1 MSGALPNTFF
11 NLTLRRDII
20 KYYFAEL
27 SQKELKVVKKKDI
40 EIVAAGHTCLDLI
53 PAFTIEGKVDKMTDV
68 LVPGKMIN
76 MGNCVVV
83 GGGPVTNAGV
93 SIRRLGVKTE
103 LIGKI
108 GNDDFGKEILNWYEE
123 HEGHFKGI
131 KMVDGESTSY
141 TIAICIPGID
151 RFYLHHC
158 GANDTFGYDDMDF
171 DLVQRSKLML
181 FGYPPWMKKIYENT
195 GRELTKILKKTKEL
209 RTTTALDLSLPDVNS
224 YAGQVNWKAI
234 LTDWVPLSDIMVP
247 SAEEIFYFLYKE
259 RFLEKKAKLGPKE
272 SVLDHMTVK
281 DISTLG
287 KDLIKMGAG
296 VAMVKCG
303 HRGLYIRT
311 ADKDRLKK
319 LGAACCKDLD
329 NWANR
334 ELWFPVYQEEK
345 FVGAL
350 GSGDSA
356 IAGFLSAFV
365 RQHTIESCLRYA
377 NAAGSMNVTV
387 PDGLTWNKGFDDLT
401 KRIKASWKT
410 KELKIDEKGW
420 KKERE
425 FWVGPD
431 NRGKWES

>member
-1 MSGALPNTFF
+1 M
-11 NLTLRRDII
+11 
-20 KYYFAEL
+20 
-27 SQKELKVVKKKDI
+27 KKKDL

-53 PAFTIEGKVDKMTDV
+53 PAFTIDGKVEHMTDV

-76 MGNCVVV
+76 MGKCVVV

-108 GNDDFGKEILNWYEE
+108 GEDDFGKEILNWYEE

-131 KMVDGESTSY
+131 KMVKGESTSY

-181 FGYPPWMKKIYENT
+181 FGYPPWMKKLYERT
-195 GRELTKILKKTKEL
+195 GVELTKILKKTKEL
-209 RTTTALDLSLPDVNS
+209 GTTTALDLSLPDVNS
-224 YAGQVNWKAI
+224 PAGQVDWKAI
-234 LTDWVPLSDIMVP
+234 LNAWVPLTDIMVP
-247 SAEEIFYFLYKE
+247 SAEELFYFLYKPE
-259 RFLEKKAKLGPKE
+259 FLEKRAKLVARE
-272 SVLDHMTVK
+272 SVLDHMSVK
-281 DISTLG
+281 EISTLG
-287 KDLIKMGAG
+287 NDLLKLGTAI
-296 VAMVKCG
+296 AMVKCG
-303 HRGLYIRT
+303 HRGLYVRT
-311 ADKDRLKK
+311 AGKDRLKQ
-319 LGAACCKDLD
+319 LGAAGCADLD
-329 NWANR
+329 NWASR

-356 IAGFLSAFV
+356 IAGFLSGFV
-365 RQHTIESCLRYA
+365 RGLTLESCLRYA

-387 PDGLTWNKGFDDLT
+387 PDGLSWNKGFDDLT
-401 KRIKASWKT
+401 RRIQGGWQT

-420 KKERE
+420 KQERE

>member
-1 MSGALPNTFF
+1 MESKAVN
-11 NLTLRRDII
+11 
-20 KYYFAEL
+20 
-27 SQKELKVVKKKDI
+27 KKDL

-108 GNDDFGKEILNWYEE
+108 GDDDFGKQILQWYEE
-123 HEGHFKGI
+123 HEGHFKGMHVV
-131 KMVDGESTSY
+131 KGESTSY
-141 TIAICIPGID
+141 TVAICIPGID

-171 DLVQRSKLML
+171 DLVRRSKLML
-181 FGYPPWMKKIYENT
+181 FGYPPWMKKIYDNT
-195 GRELTKILKKTKEL
+195 GAELTKILKKTKEL
-209 RTTTALDLSLPDVNS
+209 GTTTALDMSLPDVNS
-224 YAGQVNWKAI
+224 PAGKVDWKAI
-234 LTDWVPLSDIMVP
+234 LKAWVPLSDIMVP
-247 SAEEIFYFLYKE
+247 SAEEVFYFLYKE
-259 RFLEKKAKLGPKE
+259 KFLEKKAKLGPKE

-281 DISTLG
+281 EISTLG
-287 KDLIKMGAG
+287 SDLIKLGTAI
-296 VAMVKCG
+296 AMVKCG

-319 LGAACCKDLD
+319 LGAAGCSDLD

-365 RQHTIESCLRYA
+365 RGLTIESCLRYA

-387 PDGLTWNKGFDDLT
+387 PDGLSWNKGFDDLT
-401 KRIKASWKT
+401 RRIKAGWKT
-410 KELKIDEKGW
+410 KDLKIDEKEW

-425 FWVGPD
+425 FWAGPD

>member
-1 MSGALPNTFF
+1 
-11 NLTLRRDII
+11 
-20 KYYFAEL
+20 
-27 SQKELKVVKKKDI
+27 VKNKKDI

-108 GNDDFGKEILNWYEE
+108 GDDDFGKQILQWYEE

-131 KMVDGESTSY
+131 HMVKGESTSY

-171 DLVQRSKLML
+171 DLVGSSKLML
-181 FGYPPWMKKIYENT
+181 FGYPPWMKKLYDNT
-195 GRELTKILKKTKEL
+195 GAELTKILKKAKEL
-209 RTTTALDLSLPDVNS
+209 GTTTVLDLSLPDVS
-224 YAGQVNWKAI
+224 YANQFDWKAI
-234 LTDWVPLSDIMVP
+234 LKNWIPLCDIMVP

-259 RFLEKKAKLGPKE
+259 KFLEKKEKLGPKE
-272 SVLDHMTVK
+272 SILDHMTVK
-281 DISTLG
+281 EISDLG
-287 KDLIKMGAG
+287 KDMIKMGTPI
-296 VAMVKCG
+296 AMVKCG
-303 HRGLYIRT
+303 SRGLYLRT
-311 ADKDRLKK
+311 GDKDQLKR
-319 LGAACCKDLD
+319 LGAAGIKDLD

-365 RQHTIESCLRYA
+365 RELSIENCLRYA

-387 PDGLTWNKGFDDLT
+387 PDGLSWNKGFEDLT
-401 KRIKASWKT
+401 KRIKAGWKT
-410 KELKIDEKGW
+410 KDLQIDEKGW

-431 NRGKWES
+431 NHGKWES

>member
-1 MSGALPNTFF
+1 MEN
-11 NLTLRRDII
+11 
-20 KYYFAEL
+20 
-27 SQKELKVVKKKDI
+27 KKDI

-53 PAFTIEGKVDKMTDV
+53 PAFTIEGTVDKITDV

-76 MGNCVVV
+76 MGECVVV

-108 GNDDFGKEILNWYEE
+108 GNDDFGRQILNWYEE
-123 HEGHFKGI
+123 NEGHFKGI
-131 KMVDGESTSY
+131 KMVEGESTSY

-171 DLVQRSKLML
+171 DLVKRSKLML
-181 FGYPPWMKKIYENT
+181 FGYPPWMRKLYENT
-195 GRELTKILKKTKEL
+195 GSELTKILKKSKEL
-209 RTTTALDLSLPDVNS
+209 GVTTALDLSLPDVDS

-234 LTDWVPLSDIMVP
+234 LENWVPLSDIMVP
-247 SAEEIFYFLYKE
+247 SAEEIFYFLHKE
-259 RFLEKKAKLGPKE
+259 KFLEKKEKLGPKD
-272 SVLDHMTVK
+272 SVLDHLTVK
-281 DISTLG
+281 EISDVG
-287 KDLIKMGAG
+287 SDLIKMGAAI
-296 VAMVKCG
+296 AMIKCG

-311 ADKDRLKK
+311 AGKARLED
-319 LGAACCKDLD
+319 LGAAECSDPD
-329 NWANR
+329 NWADR

-365 RQHTIESCLRYA
+365 WNHTIESCLRYA

-387 PDGLTWNKGFDDLT
+387 PDGLTWNKGFADLT
-401 KRIKASWKT
+401 KRIESGWKT
-410 KELKIDEKGW
+410 KDLEINEYGW
-420 KKERE
+420 KKNFE
-425 FWVGPD
+425 FWVGPH
-431 NRGKWES
+431 NSGKWESQSKIK

>member
-1 MSGALPNTFF
+1 MEN
-11 NLTLRRDII
+11 
-20 KYYFAEL
+20 
-27 SQKELKVVKKKDI
+27 KKDI

-53 PAFTIEGKVDKMTDV
+53 PTFTIDGKVDKLTDV

-76 MGNCVVV
+76 MGECVVV

-108 GNDDFGKEILNWYEE
+108 GNDDFGKEILSWYEE
-123 HEGHFKGI
+123 HESHFKGI
-131 KMVDGESTSY
+131 HMVDGESTSY

-171 DLVQRSKLML
+171 DLVQRSKLVL
-181 FGYPPWMKKIYENT
+181 FGYPPWMRKLYENT
-195 GRELTKILKKTKEL
+195 GAQLTKILKKTKEL
-209 RTTTALDLSLPDVNS
+209 GTTTALDLSLPDVDS
-224 YAGQVNWKAI
+224 PAGQVDWLAI
-234 LTDWVPLSDIMVP
+234 LKNWVPLSDIMVP
-247 SAEEIFYFLYKE
+247 SAEEIFYFLYKDK
-259 RFLEKKAKLGPKE
+259 FLEKKANLGHKE
-272 SVLDHMTVK
+272 GVLDHMTVK
-281 DISTLG
+281 EISNVG
-287 KDLIKMGAG
+287 NDLVEMGAG
-296 VAMVKCG
+296 IALIKCG

-311 ADKDRLKK
+311 ANQDRLKK
-319 LGAACCKDLD
+319 LGAAGCSDLE

-334 ELWFPVYQEEK
+334 ELWFPVYHEEK

-365 RQHTIESCLRYA
+365 WNHTIESCLRYA

-401 KRIKASWKT
+401 KRIESGWKT
-410 KELKIDEKGW
+410 KDLEIAEDGW
-420 KKERE
+420 KHERG

>member
-1 MSGALPNTFF
+1 M
-11 NLTLRRDII
+11 
-20 KYYFAEL
+20 E
-27 SQKELKVVKKKDI
+27 KKKDL

-53 PAFTIEGKVDKMTDV
+53 PAFTIEGEVEKMTDV

-76 MGNCVVV
+76 MGECVIA

-103 LIGKI
+103 LIGKV
-108 GNDDFGKEILNWYEE
+108 GNDDFGRLVLDWYEKN
-123 HEGHFKGI
+123 EGHFKGI

-171 DLVQRSKLML
+171 NLVGRAKLML
-181 FGYPPWMKKIYENT
+181 FGYPPWMRKIYENT
-195 GRELTKILKKTKEL
+195 GAELTKILKKTKEL
-209 RTTTALDLSLPDVNS
+209 GTTTALDLSLPDVDS
-224 YAGQVNWKAI
+224 YAGQVDWKAI

-247 SAEEIFYFLYKE
+247 SAEELFYFLYKDK
-259 RFLEKKAKLGPKE
+259 FLEKRDKLGHKE
-272 SVLDHMTVK
+272 TVLDQMTVK
-281 DISTLG
+281 EISTMG
-287 KDLIKMGAG
+287 RDLIRMGAAI
-296 VAMVKCG
+296 AMIKCG
-303 HRGLYIRT
+303 SRGLYIYT
-311 ADKDRLKK
+311 AGQERLKK
-319 LGAACCKDLD
+319 MGAAGCADLE

-365 RQHTIESCLRYA
+365 WGHSIESCLRYA

-387 PDGLTWNKGFDDLT
+387 PDGLSWNKGFDDLT
-401 KRIKASWKT
+401 RRIKAGWKT
-410 KELKIDEKGW
+410 KEMKINEPGW

-431 NRGKWES
+431 DRGKWES

>member
-1 MSGALPNTFF
+1 MESN
-11 NLTLRRDII
+11 
-20 KYYFAEL
+20 
-27 SQKELKVVKKKDI
+27 KDI

-76 MGNCVVV
+76 MGKCVVV

-108 GNDDFGKEILNWYEE
+108 GDDDFGKQILAWYEE
-123 HEGHFKGI
+123 HEGHFTGI
-131 KMVDGESTSY
+131 KMVEGESTSY

-171 DLVQRSKLML
+171 DLVQSSRLML
-181 FGYPPWMKKIYENT
+181 FGYPPWMRKLYENT
-195 GRELTKILKKTKEL
+195 GSELTKILKKTKEL
-209 RTTTALDLSLPDVNS
+209 GTTTALDMSLPDVNS

-234 LTDWVPLSDIMVP
+234 LNDWVALSDIMVP
-247 SAEEIFYFLYKE
+247 SAEEVFYFLYKDK
-259 RFLEKKAKLGPKE
+259 FLEKKANLGAKE

-281 DISTLG
+281 EISTLG
-287 KDLIKMGAG
+287 KDLLEMGTAI
-296 VAMVKCG
+296 AMVKCG

-311 ADKDRLKK
+311 AGKDRLQKM
-319 LGAACCKDLD
+319 GAAGCADLD

-334 ELWFPVYQEEK
+334 ELWFPVYEEEK

-365 RQHTIESCLRYA
+365 WGHTIESSLRYA

-401 KRIKASWKT
+401 KRIESGWKT
-410 KELKIDEKGW
+410 KELKITENGW
-420 KKERE
+420 KYERD

-431 NRGKWES
+431 NHGKWES

>member
-1 MSGALPNTFF
+1 VEN
-11 NLTLRRDII
+11 
-20 KYYFAEL
+20 
-27 SQKELKVVKKKDI
+27 KKDI

-53 PAFTIEGKVDKMTDV
+53 PAFIIDRKVDKLTDV

-76 MGNCVVV
+76 MGPCVVV

-131 KMVDGESTSY
+131 KMVEGESTSY

-171 DLVQRSKLML
+171 DLVERSKLAL
-181 FGYPPWMKKIYENT
+181 FGYPPWMSKLYSNT
-195 GRELTKILKKTKEL
+195 GAELTKILKETKALE
-209 RTTTALDLSLPDVNS
+209 TTTALDLSLPDVNS
-224 YAGQVNWKAI
+224 PAGQVDWKAI
-234 LTDWVPLSDIMVP
+234 LKDWVPLTDIMVP
-247 SAEEIFYFLYKE
+247 SAEEIFYFLYKDE
-259 RFLEKKAKLGPKE
+259 FLAKRAKLKAKD
-272 SVLDHMTVK
+272 SVLDHMTVNE
-281 DISTLG
+281 ISTLG
-287 KDLIKMGAG
+287 NDLIAMGTAI
-296 VAMVKCG
+296 AMVKCG
-303 HRGLYIRT
+303 HRGLYVRT
-311 ADKDRLKK
+311 AGQNRLKAM
-319 LGAACCKDLD
+319 GAAGCSDVE

-334 ELWFPVYQEEK
+334 ELWFPVYEEEK

-365 RQHTIESCLRYA
+365 WNHSIESCLRYA

-401 KRIKASWKT
+401 RRIEGGWKT
-410 KELKIDEKGW
+410 KELTIDEEGW
-420 KKERE
+420 TYERG
-425 FWVGPD
+425 FWVGPG
-431 NRGKWES
+431 NQGRWES

>member
-1 MSGALPNTFF
+1 MKN
-11 NLTLRRDII
+11 
-20 KYYFAEL
+20 
-27 SQKELKVVKKKDI
+27 KKDI

-53 PAFTIEGKVDKMTDV
+53 PAFTIEGTVDKMTDV

-76 MGNCVVV
+76 MGQCVVV

-108 GNDDFGKEILNWYEE
+108 GNDDFGKQILQWYEE

-131 KMVDGESTSY
+131 HMVDGESTSY

-195 GRELTKILKKTKEL
+195 GAQLTKILKKTKEL
-209 RTTTALDLSLPDVNS
+209 GTTTALDLSLPDVNS
-224 YAGQVNWKAI
+224 PAGQVDWKAI
-234 LTDWVPLSDIMVP
+234 LNDWVPLSDIMVP

-259 RFLEKKAKLGPKE
+259 KFLEKKAKLGPKE
-272 SVLDHMTVK
+272 SVLDHLTVK
-281 DISTLG
+281 EISTLG
-287 KDLIKMGAG
+287 SDLIELGAAI
-296 VAMVKCG
+296 AMVKCG
-303 HRGLYIRT
+303 HRGLYVRT
-311 ADKDRLKK
+311 AGQDRLKK
-319 LGAACCKDLD
+319 LGAAECSDTE

-334 ELWFPVYQEEK
+334 ELWFPVYKEEK

-365 RQHTIESCLRYA
+365 WGHTIESCLRYA

-401 KRIKASWKT
+401 KRIEAGWET
-410 KELKIDEKGW
+410 KELKIDEDDWIFEKG
-420 KKERE
+420 

-431 NRGKWES
+431 NSGKWES

>member
-1 MSGALPNTFF
+1 VA
-11 NLTLRRDII
+11 
-20 KYYFAEL
+20 
-27 SQKELKVVKKKDI
+27 KKKDI
-40 EIVAAGHTCLDLI
+40 DIVAAGHTCLDLI
-53 PAFTIEGKVDKMTDV
+53 PAFTIDGKVDKMTDV

-108 GNDDFGKEILNWYEE
+108 GDDDFGKQILQWYEE

-131 KMVDGESTSY
+131 KMVKGESTSY

-171 DLVQRSKLML
+171 DLVAKSKLML
-181 FGYPPWMKKIYENT
+181 FGYPPWMKKLYDNT
-195 GRELTKILKKTKEL
+195 GAELTKILKKAKEL
-209 RTTTALDLSLPDVNS
+209 GTTTVLDLSLPDIS
-224 YAGQVNWKAI
+224 YANKFDWKAI
-234 LTDWVPLSDIMVP
+234 LKNWIPLCDIMVP
-247 SAEEIFYFLYKE
+247 SAEEIFYFLYKDK
-259 RFLEKKAKLGPKE
+259 FLAKKDKLGPKE

-281 DISTLG
+281 EISDLG
-287 KDLIKMGAG
+287 KDMIQMGTPI
-296 VAMVKCG
+296 AMVKCG
-303 HRGLYIRT
+303 CRGLYLRT
-311 ADKDRLKK
+311 GDKDQLKR
-319 LGAACCKDLD
+319 LGAAGCKDLD

-365 RQHTIESCLRYA
+365 RELSIENCLRYA

-387 PDGLTWNKGFDDLT
+387 PDGLSWNKGFEDLT
-401 KRIKASWKT
+401 KRIKGWKT
-410 KELKIDEKGW
+410 KDITINEAGW

>member
-1 MSGALPNTFF
+1 M
-11 NLTLRRDII
+11 
-20 KYYFAEL
+20 E
-27 SQKELKVVKKKDI
+27 KKKNL

-53 PAFTIEGKVDKMTDV
+53 PAFTIEEEVEKMTDV

-76 MGNCVVV
+76 MGECVIA

-103 LIGKI
+103 LIGKV
-108 GNDDFGKEILNWYEE
+108 GNDDFGRLVLDWYEKN
-123 HEGHFKGI
+123 EGHFKGI

-171 DLVQRSKLML
+171 DLVGRAKLML
-181 FGYPPWMKKIYENT
+181 FGYPPWMRKIYENT
-195 GRELTKILKKTKEL
+195 GAELTKILKKTKEL
-209 RTTTALDLSLPDVNS
+209 GTTTALDLSLPDVDS
-224 YAGQVNWKAI
+224 YAGQVDWKAI

-247 SAEEIFYFLYKE
+247 SAEELFYFLYKDK
-259 RFLEKKAKLGPKE
+259 FLEKRDKLRHKE
-272 SVLDHMTVK
+272 TVLDQMTVK
-281 DISTLG
+281 EISTMG
-287 KDLIKMGAG
+287 RDLIRMGAAI
-296 VAMVKCG
+296 AMIKCG
-303 HRGLYIRT
+303 SRGLYIYT
-311 ADKDRLKK
+311 AGQERLKK
-319 LGAACCKDLD
+319 MGAAGCADLE

-365 RQHTIESCLRYA
+365 WGHSIESCLRYA

-387 PDGLTWNKGFDDLT
+387 PDGLSWNKGFDDLT
-401 KRIKASWKT
+401 RRIKAGWKT
-410 KELKIDEKGW
+410 KEMKINEPGW

>member
-1 MSGALPNTFF
+1 MGN
-11 NLTLRRDII
+11 
-20 KYYFAEL
+20 
-27 SQKELKVVKKKDI
+27 KKDI

-53 PAFTIEGKVDKMTDV
+53 PAFTIEGKVDKITDV

-76 MGNCVVV
+76 MGKCVVV

-108 GNDDFGKEILNWYEE
+108 GDDDFGKQILTWYEE
-123 HEGHFKGI
+123 YEGHFKGI
-131 KMVDGESTSY
+131 KMVKGESTSY

-171 DLVQRSKLML
+171 DLVGRSKLML
-181 FGYPPWMKKIYENT
+181 FGYPPWMKKLYDNT
-195 GRELTKILKKTKEL
+195 GAELTKILKKTKEL
-209 RTTTALDLSLPDVNS
+209 GTTTVLDLSIPDANS
-224 YAGQVNWKAI
+224 PAGQVDWKAI
-234 LTDWVPLSDIMVP
+234 LKNWVPLTDIMVP
-247 SAEEIFYFLYKE
+247 SAEEVLFFLYKD
-259 RFLEKKAKLGPKE
+259 RFLKIKSNLGPKE
-272 SVLDHMTVK
+272 SVLDHVTVK

-287 KDLIKMGAG
+287 KDLINMGTAI
-296 VAMVKCG
+296 AMVKCG

-311 ADKDRLKK
+311 ADKERLKK
-319 LGAACCKDLD
+319 LGAAGCKTLE

-365 RQHTIESCLRYA
+365 REYTIESCLRYA

-401 KRIKASWKT
+401 RRIKSGWKT
-410 KELKIDEKGW
+410 KEPKIDEIGW

-425 FWVGPD
+425 FWIGPD

>member
-1 MSGALPNTFF
+1 VQ
-11 NLTLRRDII
+11 D
-20 KYYFAEL
+20 
-27 SQKELKVVKKKDI
+27 KKDI

-76 MGNCVVV
+76 MGQCVVV

-158 GANDTFGYDDMDF
+158 GANDTFGYDDMDW
-171 DLVQRSKLML
+171 DIVERSKLML
-181 FGYPPWMKKIYENT
+181 FGYPPWMRKLYENT
-195 GRELTKILKKTKEL
+195 GAELTKILKKTKEL
-209 RTTTALDLSLPDVNS
+209 GTITALDLSLPDVDS
-224 YAGQVNWKAI
+224 YAGQRDWKAI
-234 LTDWVPLSDIMVP
+234 LNDWVPLSDIMVP

-259 RFLEKKAKLGPKE
+259 KFLEKKAKLGPKD
-272 SVLDHMTVK
+272 SVLDHLTVK
-281 DISTLG
+281 DISTVG
-287 KDLIKMGAG
+287 NDLIEMGTAI
-296 VAMVKCG
+296 AMVKCG
-303 HRGLYIRT
+303 HRGLYVRT
-311 ADKDRLKK
+311 ANQDRLNK
-319 LGAACCKDLD
+319 LDAAGCSDLE

-334 ELWFPVYQEEK
+334 ELWFPVYKEEK

-365 RQHTIESCLRYA
+365 WNHSIESCLRYA

-401 KRIKASWKT
+401 KRIEAGWQT
-410 KELKIDEKGW
+410 KDLKIDEPGW
-420 KKERE
+420 KNERG
-425 FWVGPD
+425 FWVGPN

>member
-1 MSGALPNTFF
+1 MA
-11 NLTLRRDII
+11 
-20 KYYFAEL
+20 
-27 SQKELKVVKKKDI
+27 KKKDI

-53 PAFTIEGKVDKMTDV
+53 PAFTIDGKVDKMTDV

-76 MGNCVVV
+76 MGNCIVV

-108 GNDDFGKEILNWYEE
+108 GDDDFGKQILQWYEE

-131 KMVDGESTSY
+131 KMVKGESTSY

-158 GANDTFGYDDMDF
+158 GANDTFIYDDMDW
-171 DLVQRSKLML
+171 DIVERSKLML
-181 FGYPPWMKKIYENT
+181 FGYPPWMKKLYENT
-195 GRELTKILKKTKEL
+195 GAELTKILKKTKDL
-209 RTTTALDLSLPDVNS
+209 GTTTVLDLSLPDVS
-224 YAGQVNWKAI
+224 YANQFDWKAI
-234 LTDWVPLSDIMVP
+234 MKEWVPLSDIMVP
-247 SAEEIFYFLYKE
+247 SAEEIFYFLYKDK
-259 RFLEKKAKLGPKE
+259 FLDKKARLGPKE

-287 KDLIKMGAG
+287 KDLLKMGAG

-311 ADKDRLKK
+311 GDKNQLKK
-319 LGAACCKDLD
+319 LGAAGCKDLD
-329 NWANR
+329 NWTNR

-365 RQHTIESCLRYA
+365 RGLSIENCLRYA

-387 PDGLTWNKGFDDLT
+387 PDGLSWNKGFDDLT
-401 KRIKASWKT
+401 KRIKAGWKT
-410 KELKIDEKGW
+410 KDLKIDEPGW

-431 NRGKWES
+431 NKGKWES

>member
-1 MSGALPNTFF
+1 VNK
-11 NLTLRRDII
+11 RD
-20 KYYFAEL
+20 F
-27 SQKELKVVKKKDI
+27 

-53 PAFTIEGKVDKMTDV
+53 PAFTINGNVDKLTDV

-76 MGNCVVV
+76 MGECVVV

-108 GNDDFGKEILNWYEE
+108 GDDDFGKQILRWYEE

-158 GANDTFGYDDMDF
+158 GANDTFCYDDMDF
-171 DLVQRSKLML
+171 DLVRRSKLML
-181 FGYPPWMKKIYENT
+181 FGYPPWMRKLYENI
-195 GRELTKILKKTKEL
+195 GRELTKILKKSKEL
-209 RTTTALDLSLPDVNS
+209 GTTTALDLSIPDIS
-224 YAGQVNWKAI
+224 GYGDKIDWRAI
-234 LTDWVPLSDIMVP
+234 LKNWVPLTDIMVP
-247 SAEEIFYFLYKE
+247 SAEEVFYFLYKNK
-259 RFLEKKAKLGPKE
+259 FIEKKAKLGAKE
-272 SVLDHMTVK
+272 SVLDYMTVK
-281 DISTLG
+281 EISTLG
-287 KDLIKMGAG
+287 NDLLEMGAAI
-296 VAMVKCG
+296 AMVKCG

-311 ADKDRLKK
+311 AGQERLKK
-319 LGAACCKDLD
+319 MGAAGCSDFE

-350 GSGDSA
+350 GSGDAA

-365 RQHTIESCLRYA
+365 WNHTIESCLRYA

-401 KRIKASWKT
+401 RRIKAGWKT
-410 KELKIDEKGW
+410 KEMMIDEPGW
-420 KKERE
+420 KNEHG

>member
-1 MSGALPNTFF
+1 MKNT
-11 NLTLRRDII
+11 
-20 KYYFAEL
+20 
-27 SQKELKVVKKKDI
+27 KDI

-76 MGNCVVV
+76 MGQCVVV

-103 LIGKI
+103 LIGKV
-108 GNDDFGKEILNWYEE
+108 GDDDFGNQIIRWYEE

-131 KMVDGESTSY
+131 HQVKGESTSY

-171 DLVQRSKLML
+171 DLVQRAKLML
-181 FGYPPWMKKIYENT
+181 FGYPPWMRKLYENT
-195 GRELTKILKKTKEL
+195 GAELTKILKKTKEL

-224 YAGQVNWKAI
+224 FAGQRDWKAI

-259 RFLEKKAKLGPKE
+259 KFLEKKAKLGPKD
-272 SVLDHMTVK
+272 SVLDHLTVK
-281 DISTLG
+281 EISTVG
-287 KDLIKMGAG
+287 NDLIQMGTAI
-296 VAMVKCG
+296 AMIKCG
-303 HRGLYIRT
+303 HRGLYVRT

-319 LGAACCKDLD
+319 MGAAGCSDLE

-334 ELWFPVYQEEK
+334 ELWFPVYKEEK

-365 RQHTIESCLRYA
+365 WNHTIESCLRYA

-387 PDGLTWNKGFDDLT
+387 PDGLTWNKGFKDLT
-401 KRIKASWKT
+401 KRIESGWKT
-410 KELKIDEKGW
+410 KDLKIDEKDW

-425 FWVGPD
+425 FWVGPE
-431 NRGKWES
+431 NKGKWES

>member
-1 MSGALPNTFF
+1 M
-11 NLTLRRDII
+11 
-20 KYYFAEL
+20 E
-27 SQKELKVVKKKDI
+27 KKKNL

-53 PAFTIEGKVDKMTDV
+53 PAFTIEEEVEKMTDV

-76 MGNCVVV
+76 MGECVIA

-103 LIGKI
+103 LIGKV
-108 GNDDFGKEILNWYEE
+108 GNDDFGRLVLDWYEKN
-123 HEGHFKGI
+123 EGHFKGI

-171 DLVQRSKLML
+171 NLVGRAKLML
-181 FGYPPWMKKIYENT
+181 FGYPPWMRKIYENT
-195 GRELTKILKKTKEL
+195 GAELTKILKKTKEL
-209 RTTTALDLSLPDVNS
+209 GTTTALDLSLPDVDS
-224 YAGQVNWKAI
+224 YAGQVDWKAI

-247 SAEEIFYFLYKE
+247 SAEELFYFLYKDK
-259 RFLEKKAKLGPKE
+259 FLEKRDKLRHKE
-272 SVLDHMTVK
+272 TVLDQMTVK
-281 DISTLG
+281 EISTMG
-287 KDLIKMGAG
+287 RDLIRMGAAI
-296 VAMVKCG
+296 AMIKCG
-303 HRGLYIRT
+303 SRGLYIYT
-311 ADKDRLKK
+311 AGQERLKK
-319 LGAACCKDLD
+319 MGAAGCADLE

-365 RQHTIESCLRYA
+365 WGHSIESCLRYA

-387 PDGLTWNKGFDDLT
+387 PDGLSWNKGFDDLT
-401 KRIKASWKT
+401 RRIKAGWKT
-410 KELKIDEKGW
+410 KEMKINEPGW

>member
-1 MSGALPNTFF
+1 MKHT
-11 NLTLRRDII
+11 
-20 KYYFAEL
+20 
-27 SQKELKVVKKKDI
+27 KDI

-76 MGNCVVV
+76 MGKCVVV

-108 GNDDFGKEILNWYEE
+108 GNDDFGKEIMNWYEE

-131 KMVDGESTSY
+131 QMVDDESTSY

-158 GANDTFGYDDMDF
+158 GANDTFGYDDMSF
-171 DLVQRSKLML
+171 DLVERSKLML
-181 FGYPPWMKKIYENT
+181 FGYPPWMKKLYENT
-195 GRELTKILKKTKEL
+195 GDELTKILKKTREL
-209 RTTTALDLSLPDVNS
+209 GTTTALDLSIPDVSGYGDRFDWLATLKN
-224 YAGQVNWKAI
+224 
-234 LTDWVPLSDIMVP
+234 WVPLSDIMVP
-247 SAEEIFYFLYKE
+247 SAEELFYFLYKDK
-259 RFLEKKAKLGPKE
+259 FLEKKANLGPKE
-272 SVLDHMTVK
+272 GVLDHMSVNEV
-281 DISTLG
+281 STLG
-287 KDLIKMGAG
+287 KDLIDMGTAI
-296 VAMVKCG
+296 AMVKCG
-303 HRGLYIRT
+303 HRGLYVRT
-311 ADKDRLKK
+311 AGQERLKK
-319 LGAACCKDLD
+319 LGAAGCFDLE

-334 ELWFPVYQEEK
+334 ELWHPVYKEEK

-356 IAGFLSAFV
+356 IAGFLAAFV
-365 RQHTIESCLRYA
+365 WGHTIESCLRYA

-401 KRIKASWKT
+401 KRIEAGWKT
-410 KELKIDEKGW
+410 KDLKIDEDGW
-420 KKERE
+420 KYEHG

-431 NRGKWES
+431 NSGKWES

>member
-1 MSGALPNTFF
+1 MN
-11 NLTLRRDII
+11 NN
-20 KYYFAEL
+20 
-27 SQKELKVVKKKDI
+27 KDI

-53 PAFTIEGKVDKMTDV
+53 PAFTIDGKVDKMTDV

-131 KMVDGESTSY
+131 KMVKGESTSY

-181 FGYPPWMKKIYENT
+181 FGYPPWMKKLYENT
-195 GRELTKILKKTKEL
+195 GAELTKILKKTKEL
-209 RTTTALDLSLPDVNS
+209 GTTTALDLSLPDVNS
-224 YAGQVNWKAI
+224 SAGQVDWKAI
-234 LTDWVPLSDIMVP
+234 LKDWVPLSDIMVP

-259 RFLEKKAKLGPKE
+259 KFLEKKAKLGPKE

-281 DISTLG
+281 EISDLG
-287 KDLIKMGAG
+287 NDLIKNGHGNRDGQVRPQGIVYPDRRTRTGLRKMGAAG
-296 VAMVKCG
+296 
-303 HRGLYIRT
+303 
-311 ADKDRLKK
+311 
-319 LGAACCKDLD
+319 CKDLD

-350 GSGDSA
+350 AQAIRPLQDSFPRLSG
-356 IAGFLSAFV
+356 AFS
-365 RQHTIESCLRYA
+365 IESCLRYA

-401 KRIKASWKT
+401 RRIKAGWKT
-410 KELKIDEKGW
+410 KDLKIDETGW

-431 NRGKWES
+431 NRGRWES

>member
-1 MSGALPNTFF
+1 MKNT
-11 NLTLRRDII
+11 
-20 KYYFAEL
+20 
-27 SQKELKVVKKKDI
+27 KDI

-76 MGNCVVV
+76 MGKCVVV

-93 SIRRLGVKTE
+93 SIRRLGVNTE

-108 GNDDFGKEILNWYEE
+108 GDDDFGKQILQWYEE

-131 KMVDGESTSY
+131 KMVEGESTSY

-171 DLVQRSKLML
+171 DLVERSKLML
-181 FGYPPWMKKIYENT
+181 FGYPPWMKKLYDNT
-195 GRELTKILKKTKEL
+195 GAQLTKILKKTKEL
-209 RTTTALDLSLPDVNS
+209 GTTTALDLSIPDVNS
-224 YAGQVNWKAI
+224 PAGQVDWKAI
-234 LTDWVPLSDIMVP
+234 LNEWVPLSDIMVP
-247 SAEEIFYFLYKE
+247 SAEEVFFFLYKDK
-259 RFLEKKAKLGPKE
+259 FLDIKANLGPKD

-287 KDLIKMGAG
+287 SDLIEMGAAI
-296 VAMVKCG
+296 AMVKCG

-311 ADKDRLKK
+311 AGQDRLAK
-319 LGAACCKDLD
+319 LGAAGCSDPE

-334 ELWFPVYQEEK
+334 ELWFPVYEEEK

-365 RQHTIESCLRYA
+365 WGHTIESSLRYA

-401 KRIKASWKT
+401 KRIESGWKT
-410 KELKIDEKGW
+410 KKLKIDEKGW
-420 KKERE
+420 KYERD

>member
-1 MSGALPNTFF
+1 
-11 NLTLRRDII
+11 
-20 KYYFAEL
+20 
-27 SQKELKVVKKKDI
+27 VKDKKDI

-53 PAFTIEGKVDKMTDV
+53 PAFTIDGKVDKMTDV

-108 GNDDFGKEILNWYEE
+108 GDDDFGKQILQWYEE

-131 KMVDGESTSY
+131 HMVKGESTSY
-141 TIAICIPGID
+141 TIAVCIPGID

-171 DLVQRSKLML
+171 DIVARSKLML
-181 FGYPPWMKKIYENT
+181 FGYPPWMKKLYDNT
-195 GRELTKILKKTKEL
+195 GAELTKILKKAKEL
-209 RTTTALDLSLPDVNS
+209 GTTTALDLSLPDIS
-224 YAGQVNWKAI
+224 YANKFDWKAI
-234 LTDWVPLSDIMVP
+234 LKNWIPLCDIMVP
-247 SAEEIFYFLYKE
+247 SAEEIFYFLYKDK
-259 RFLEKKAKLGPKE
+259 FLAKKDKLGPKE
-272 SVLDHMTVK
+272 SILDHMTVK
-281 DISTLG
+281 EISDLG
-287 KDLIKMGAG
+287 KDMIKMGTPI
-296 VAMVKCG
+296 AMVKCG
-303 HRGLYIRT
+303 SRGLYLRT
-311 ADKDRLKK
+311 GDKDQLKR
-319 LGAACCKDLD
+319 LGAASIKDLD

-365 RQHTIESCLRYA
+365 RELSIENCLRYA

-387 PDGLTWNKGFDDLT
+387 PDGLSWNKGFEDLT
-401 KRIKASWKT
+401 KRIKAGWKT
-410 KELKIDEKGW
+410 KDLQIDEKGW

-431 NRGKWES
+431 NHGKWES